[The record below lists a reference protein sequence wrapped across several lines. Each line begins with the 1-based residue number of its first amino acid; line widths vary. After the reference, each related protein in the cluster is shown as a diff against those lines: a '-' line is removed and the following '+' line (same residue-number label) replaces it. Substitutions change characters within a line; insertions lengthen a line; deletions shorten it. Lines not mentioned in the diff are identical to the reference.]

1 MLSWLRRDKH
11 GGFIVC
17 VVNLTPV
24 VRENF
29 RVGVPEEGAYEV
41 VLSTDDTQYGGSGTG
56 AQTAVS
62 VKSKQHG
69 RPYSIEL
76 TLPPLG
82 ALFLERH

>member
-17 VVNLTPV
+17 VTHLTPV
-24 VRENF
+24 KRDRF
-29 RVGVPEEGAYEV
+29 RIGVPEEGSYKV
-41 VLSTDDTQYGGSGTG
+41 VLNTDDEQYGGSGAG
-56 AQTAVS
+56 AQTVVS
-62 VKSKQHG
+62 VKSEQHG

-82 ALFLERH
+82 TLFLERH

>member
-17 VVNLTPV
+17 VINLTPI

-29 RVGVPEEGAYEV
+29 CVGIPEEGVYEV
-41 VLSTDDTQYGGSGTG
+41 VLSTDDTQYGGSGAG
-56 AQTAVS
+56 ARTATS
-62 VKSKQHG
+62 VRSEQHG